1 MKKLNKLFATL
12 IAVLGVGSLS
22 AQTDVT
28 STYLTNAD
36 FEGDYSTFWEGSQRA
51 IFQPNGWTVI
61 RTNGNENDL
70 SILCS
75 TDIANGSFSAWTI
88 NDEGTRGKKTYWTR
102 LRWGGQVW
110 NWNGTTG
117 KPTDLQLQQEMKQLP
132 EGVYRLSADL
142 LSYAHGTEANN
153 HTYLIATN
161 TTTNRGVSVEPT
173 INHEKSDNNWEN
185 KSVYIPSSG
194 ATNYRVTLQCLQNW
208 QGSGEYISGFD
219 NVKLEKIVVSSE
231 NPVDLTAFVGTAK
244 GDWTG
249 AGGTYSNCVEHF
261 VWGGTQTG
269 EYLSQIVT
277 DLPLGLYEVAMYCA
291 SSSTSS
297 RDNGGATPVEEG
309 STKYVT
315 LSANNISVDIP
326 SYNRTGI
333 DGDIPSYTLADVKV
347 TDGTLKLLVNINQP
361 NPNWIVANI
370 KSLKY
375 LGPDLTI
382 YKEALSEYLTKAE
395 NIDKSSIPDPM
406 ASQLESAISSAKN
419 VKQTLEAI
427 QQATEQLKNIIQV
440 VEDSQEP
447 YDNLNKLITQ
457 CNTYASE
464 SYSSVEDESTRTAFN
479 EAITTAST
487 NGNKATTVEELT
499 EVLKTLETAR
509 QEFILVAI
517 PTTGNSYDMTFKI
530 KNPSF
535 ETGDLT
541 GWTVTA
547 SSDTGVK
554 PNSNGTYATTGV
566 DGNYLFNTYWKGNP
580 LTQEITGLPSGVYEL
595 KVMVASDGATV
606 YLTADDEHNNG
617 TMTSDKTIFLEASIE
632 FVCTDGSAVIGVVGG
647 ADGDKAVHK
656 DFVAEGYWWYKADNF
671 RLYRSFDPSTAQN
684 EVKNLKNSATA
695 LLSKPMNKDVK
706 ANFESKINNADET
719 SDNPFKLAS
728 MATML
733 NEAIAEA
740 KVSITEYEKL
750 KKYIDMTAVFVDDV
764 TAYTNKYNN
773 GEYTSADVEPTRQEL
788 NVMRFN
794 AASAIYTNKVD
805 VTGWTGS
812 MGERSDQHWS
822 GTAISYKDANSWYD
836 LQDDALT
843 TTVHLIKGSYVLKV
857 AGRSATENARL
868 TLEVLGNTIEFH
880 AKGDTG
886 YGIDIDGKANF
897 SSEGT
902 YANDGKGRGW
912 EWEFLKF
919 TLNEDQ
925 DVTLSVNSYYNNTW
939 EVWNS
944 FGDISL
950 WMDDETYVTVYAEAA
965 LKAPLEEANAMVNT
979 KPMGTAENDALVAAI
994 ELSNTFEK
1002 TPAGLNAAV
1011 ETLQSAVA
1019 NAKTWRK
1026 TYYEEKDK
1034 LVDALERFEADYND
1048 AENGPLDHLNM
1059 PTRWTTVI
1067 AKAQAAA
1074 MAKDDL
1080 TSHEELTIATT
1091 DLNDALD
1098 AANTSIK
1105 EYADL
1110 KSAIENA
1117 NTIIN
1122 GRNIG
1127 DGPFQRPQSA
1137 VDALGSTDDEQAVY
1151 DAAEKDG
1158 EEVTSLTEALRKGS
1172 VIELNAPEE
1181 GARYNMVMSYAG
1193 WEHDGKAVTYLAGGR
1208 NDAGLYNIQYYA
1220 APNANY
1226 AQAFTFTAVEGK
1238 TNCYTL
1244 SMTDVDGNE
1253 RYVCTGVPYG
1263 GNTSQLRTTTNAED
1277 ALVVEVI
1284 ATATD
1289 GIHNLYN
1296 TEAKNYIGGQDAGF
1310 FTVNS
1315 HTTFRLQEAQK
1326 AEVTLKFS
1334 SVGWATLIL
1343 PFDAELPEGLIAYSC
1358 GDADETDG
1366 TLDLEEAESL
1376 KANTPYLMNSYSKG
1390 FTFSGYGLADKDSYT
1405 DGLFTGTYVNYETT
1419 NNGKTYVLQNINGE
1433 VAFYLVGEKAQPTV
1447 KPNRIYMTYESTNGA
1462 AAPRF
1467 SFGRGEGTT
1476 SVDNMEPTAN
1486 SQQPIVVYD
1495 LMGRKVTTMEK
1506 GGMYIVNGKK
1516 VVVK

>member
-1 MKKLNKLFATL
+1 
-12 IAVLGVGSLS
+12 
-22 AQTDVT
+22 
-28 STYLTNAD
+28 
-36 FEGDYSTFWEGSQRA
+36 
-51 IFQPNGWTVI
+51 
-61 RTNGNENDL
+61 
-70 SILCS
+70 
-75 TDIANGSFSAWTI
+75 
-88 NDEGTRGKKTYWTR
+88 
-102 LRWGGQVW
+102 
-110 NWNGTTG
+110 
-117 KPTDLQLQQEMKQLP
+117 MKQLP
-132 EGVYRLSADL
+132 EGIYRLSADL

-161 TTTNRGVSVEPT
+161 TTTKRSVSVEPT
-173 INHEKSDNNWEN
+173 IYHEKNNNNWEN
-185 KSVYIPSSG
+185 KSVLIPSSG
-194 ATNYRVTLQCLQNW
+194 TTKYTVTLQCLQNW

-219 NVKLEKIVVSSE
+219 NVKIEKVSVSQE
-231 NPVDLTAFVGTAK
+231 NPVDLTAFVGTAPA
-244 GDWTG
+244 DWVG

-261 VWGGTQTG
+261 IWGGTQTG

-297 RDNGGATPVEEG
+297 RDNGGSTRVEDG

-315 LSANNISVDIP
+315 LSANNISVNIP

-333 DGDIPSYTLADVKV
+333 DGDIPSYTLANVKV

-395 NIDKSSIPDPM
+395 KIDKSSIPDPM

-447 YDNLNKLITQ
+447 YDNLKKLITQ

-499 EVLKTLETAR
+499 EALNALEAAR
-509 QEFILVAI
+509 QKFILVAI
-517 PTTGNSYDMTFKI
+517 PITGNSYDMTFLI
-530 KNPSF
+530 ENPSF

-580 LTQEITGLPSGVYEL
+580 LTQEISGLPSGVYEL
-595 KVMVASDGATV
+595 KVLVASDGGTV
-606 YLTADDEHNNG
+606 YLTADDEHNGG
-617 TMTSDKTIFLEASIE
+617 TMTSDKTQFLEASIE
-632 FVCTDGSAVIGVVGG
+632 FVCTDGNAVIGVVGG

-671 RLYRSFDPSTAQN
+671 RLYRSFDPTTAQN
-684 EVKNLKNSATA
+684 EVKDLKSSATA
-695 LLSKPMNKDVK
+695 LLSKPMNKEAK
-706 ANFESKINNADET
+706 ATFESKINSVDEN
-719 SDNPFKLAS
+719 SVNPFKLAS

-750 KKYIDMTAVFVDDV
+750 KKYIDMTAVFTDV
-764 TAYTNKYNN
+764 TSYTTKYNN
-773 GEYTSADVEPTRQEL
+773 GEYASTDVEPTRQEL

-794 AASAIYTNKVD
+794 AASAIYKNKVD

-822 GTAISYKDANSWYD
+822 GTATSYKDANSWND
-836 LQDDALT
+836 IQDDALT
-843 TTVHLIKGSYVLKV
+843 TTVHLIEGTYVLKV

-919 TLNEDQ
+919 TLDEDQ
-925 DVTLSVNSYYNNTW
+925 YVTLSVNSYYNNTW
-939 EVWNS
+939 QVWNS

-950 WMDDETYVTVYAEAA
+950 WMDEETFMAVYGEK
-965 LKAPLEEANAMVNT
+965 LNEPLADAKAMVNT
-979 KPMGTAENDALVAAI
+979 KPMGTAENNALVAAI

-1002 TPAGLNAAV
+1002 TPEGLNGAV
-1011 ETLQSAVA
+1011 DALEKAVA
-1019 NAKTWRK
+1019 NAKAWVTAYNEAK
-1026 TYYEEKDK
+1026 VP
-1034 LVDALERFEADYND
+1034 LVAALERFEADYND
-1048 AENGPLDHLNM
+1048 AQNGALSHLYM
-1059 PTRWTTVI
+1059 CKSLWT
-1067 AKAQAAA
+1067 AAIN
-1074 MAKDDL
+1074 MAKDAAEAKDVL
-1080 TSHEELTIATT
+1080 NRYDGFETAAEN
-1091 DLNDALD
+1091 LNDALD
-1098 AANTSIK
+1098 AVTRSDG
-1105 EYADL
+1105 EY
-1110 KSAIENA
+1110 E
-1117 NTIIN
+1117 
-1122 GRNIG
+1122 
-1127 DGPFQRPQSA
+1127 
-1137 VDALGSTDDEQAVY
+1137 AL
-1151 DAAEKDG
+1151 DAAIKAAKPLYDGNNFGNNAFQIPASAKESLNTTNAQDIYTAATADG
-1158 EEVTSLTEALRKGS
+1158 EDVTSVTANLNSGINTT
-1172 VIELNAPEE
+1172 LNAPTE
-1181 GARYNMVMSYAG
+1181 GQRYYIKVATKG
-1193 WEHDGKAVTYLAGGR
+1193 HGKKDNAWLVTLGATGDNNPTGYGINANNEVKPHLNQAFIFRQVEG
-1208 NDAGLYNIQYYA
+1208 NLYNISIERAEGTVYLTYGALNGSA
-1220 APNANY
+1220 AGWKNQQI
-1226 AQAFTFTAVEGK
+1226 QATTDAEKKGEFKIVPTGK
-1238 TNCYTL
+1238 N
-1244 SMTDVDGNE
+1244 
-1253 RYVCTGVPYG
+1253 
-1263 GNTSQLRTTTNAED
+1263 
-1277 ALVVEVI
+1277 
-1284 ATATD
+1284 
-1289 GIHNLYN
+1289 GILKIYN
-1296 TEAKNYIGGQDAGF
+1296 TKDNNYLDCQGGGSIYTDTGIENEEFAF
-1310 FTVNS
+1310 ELASENTVS
-1315 HTTFRLQEAQK
+1315 
-1326 AEVTLKFS
+1326 LKFS

-1343 PFDAELPEGLIAYSC
+1343 PFNAELPEGVLAYSC
-1358 GDADETDG
+1358 EEADKEKG
-1366 TLDLEEAESL
+1366 VLTLVKAESL
-1376 KANTPYLMNSYSKG
+1376 KANTPYLMNSYGTEFK
-1390 FTFSGYGLADKDSYT
+1390 FSGYGLADKDRYKV
-1405 DGLFTGTYVNYETT
+1405 GLFTGTYVNYETT
-1419 NNGKTYVLQNINGE
+1419 NDGETYVLQNINGE
-1433 VAFYLVGEKAQPTV
+1433 VAFYLVGEDAKPTV
-1447 KPNRIYMTYESTNGA
+1447 KPNRIYMTYDSTNGA

-1516 VVVK
+1516 VVIK